1 MVDTMTAAIASAWEA
16 DVRRFGATDVDV
28 SAIAP
33 AFGNPRFKDEVEV
46 PVSPTVIRRRRAP

>member
-1 MVDTMTAAIASAWEA
+1 MVDTVTAATASAWER

-33 AFGNPRFKDEVEV
+33 AFGNPGFKYEVDV

>member
-1 MVDTMTAAIASAWEA
+1 MTAATASAWEA
-16 DVRRFGATDVDV
+16 DVRRFGATDVDA

-33 AFGNPRFKDEVEV
+33 AFGNPRLKDEVEV